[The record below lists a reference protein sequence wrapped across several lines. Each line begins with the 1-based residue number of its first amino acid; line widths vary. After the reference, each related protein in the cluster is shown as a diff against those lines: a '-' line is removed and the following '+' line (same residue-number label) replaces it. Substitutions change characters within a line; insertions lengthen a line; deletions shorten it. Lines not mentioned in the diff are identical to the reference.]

1 MNGTNRAE
9 FSCSASVQSNA
20 TINFEVSGIFGMEL
34 ISSTDCIGTTDDP
47 TISSCNRTLNGTD
60 VKIMCNYSINYQ
72 IHCTFSWNLT
82 DSIINQTRV
91 YPVACH
97 VNDGVN
103 NASTRTE
110 LIVGGK
116 I

>member
-1 MNGTNRAE
+1 MFDSE
-9 FSCSASVQSNA
+9 P
-20 TINFEVSGIFGMEL
+20 
-34 ISSTDCIGTTDDP
+34 ISSTDCNGTTDDP
-47 TISSCNRTLNGTD
+47 TIRSCTRILNGMH
-60 VKIMCNYSINYQ
+60 VKIMCNYSINHQ

-97 VNDGVN
+97 VND
-103 NASTRTE
+103 ATSTRTG
-110 LIVGGK
+110 LIVRGK

>member
-1 MNGTNRAE
+1 MNRVK
-9 FSCSASVQSNA
+9 FSCSVSVQSNA
-20 TINFEVSGIFGMEL
+20 SIDFEVSGMFMEL
-34 ISSTDCIGTTDDP
+34 ISSTNCIGTTGDP
-47 TISSCNRTLNGTD
+47 TISSCTRTLND
-60 VKIMCNYSINYQ
+60 MNVKIMCNYSINYQ

-82 DSIINQTRV
+82 DSIINQGRV

-110 LIVGGK
+110 LTVRGK

>member
-1 MNGTNRAE
+1 M
-9 FSCSASVQSNA
+9 FD
-20 TINFEVSGIFGMEL
+20 MEL

-47 TISSCNRTLNGTD
+47 TISSCTRTLNDTD

-110 LIVGGK
+110 LIVRGK

>member
-1 MNGTNRAE
+1 MFDT
-9 FSCSASVQSNA
+9 
-20 TINFEVSGIFGMEL
+20 EL
-34 ISSTDCIGTTDDP
+34 ISSTTDCIGTTDDP
-47 TISSCNRTLNGTD
+47 TIRSCTRTLNGMD

-82 DSIINQTRV
+82 NSIINQRRV

-97 VNDGVN
+97 VNDGV
-103 NASTRTE
+103 STRTK
-110 LIVGGK
+110 LIVGGGK

>member
-1 MNGTNRAE
+1 MFR
-9 FSCSASVQSNA
+9 
-20 TINFEVSGIFGMEL
+20 MEL

-47 TISSCNRTLNGTD
+47 TINSCTRTLNGTD

-82 DSIINQTRV
+82 DSIINQIRV

-110 LIVGGK
+110 LIVGAGK